1 MVCLSAFMVVRE
13 KMKQSREEHG
23 LVAMS
28 LVEENFL
35 GGDQKCK
42 WSNGILDALLKMG
55 SIRASLE

>member
-1 MVCLSAFMVVRE
+1 MVCLSAFMTVRG

-23 LVAMS
+23 LVTMS